1 MELLAPNG
9 KPSNLPPKQYHLVR
23 TPAFKK
29 WFGDWENSP
38 ETASKITD
46 NNGEP
51 LICFHGSNNEF
62 NEFSHKAIGSSNDMG
77 FYGRGFYFTFQ
88 KEEKWM
94 RFAIDEASYY
104 GKIVKPYFI
113 KALNPFI
120 LGELK
125 QYKGVNINFQG
136 TQSLVF
142 LNNIAKKFPQI
153 AEKITL
159 DKKKYNPFT
168 KENEITQVPISILP
182 DLIDKYSKDLKIIEV
197 QDRGETKINGY
208 LKSKTKEVFYD
219 NTESG
224 GAKGSYIDFDT
235 LSYGIDGNN
244 KKESIEILLIEAALE
259 KYNGIE
265 VKYNPEGYMTRNPEI
280 TEEIKKNYDCIMQ
293 GETGDELVVFENN
306 RMKLAD
312 TTNTTFEGGNPDVRF
327 KDGGLTE
334 VALEKLKRTN
344 IKKYNSIF
352 KNYEGF
358 YHQTTKKSIEKII
371 KNGFNTKEVWLAP
384 DENASYGEYDEST
397 GKQYSIE
404 VYVPRLKKPFVM
416 DSIMADYG
424 EYGQTENSIN
434 KNLSF
439 YEKLGGE
446 ANPKTFDKLRQLG
459 YDSIIEEGGDRA
471 YLYPQKAIIDN
482 PTFISKSYH
491 KAKIDGSNPELVKAV
506 ENALKGT
513 NIRFKDGGNVS
524 KLPKEFN
531 SNENLNKEDMPYSLI
546 KELGES
552 GIYEY
557 TEKVSYKK
565 RGNFNDG
572 NKSFYK
578 SIKKYA
584 VFKIQNGEL
593 KKIRTNINKKS
604 EAVKILKDN
613 SNNNVIFSDGGTT
626 KGLIEVKPNRY
637 LYHSSNTFFRD
648 KIKNEGLVVKGYSET
663 WLGDTEIEGEVI
675 FATNSSNREDW
686 FDSTYDND
694 IYEIDTNLIKNKWYK
709 DPNFLQKTY
718 HHIITFENIPLK
730 AIKLIYKGS
739 QEDTKYFTSKEAKKV
754 IHASNP
760 NIKYKDGGQIKDL
773 LSAQEVEDK
782 LGRDLHWWNDDV
794 VFIGGQKYKKVYLR
808 PEYKRVIE

>member
-51 LICFHGSNNEF
+51 LICFHGSNESF

-120 LGELK
+120 LGELE

-142 LNNIAKKFPQI
+142 LNNIAKKFPQL

-182 DLIDKYSKDLKIIEV
+182 DLIDEYSKDLKIIEV
-197 QDRGETKINGY
+197 HDNKGETKINGY

-224 GAKGSYIDFDT
+224 GTKGSYLDFDT
-235 LSYGIDGNN
+235 LSYGIDNNN
-244 KKESIEILLIEAALE
+244 KKESIEILLIEAAFE
-259 KYNGIE
+259 KYDGIE

-280 TEEIKKNYDCIMQ
+280 TEEIKKNHDCIMQ

-312 TTNTTFEGGNPDVRF
+312 VTNITFDSSNPD
-327 KDGGLTE
+327 
-334 VALEKLKRTN
+334 
-344 IKKYNSIF
+344 
-352 KNYEGF
+352 
-358 YHQTTKKSIEKII
+358 
-371 KNGFNTKEVWLAP
+371 
-384 DENASYGEYDEST
+384 
-397 GKQYSIE
+397 
-404 VYVPRLKKPFVM
+404 
-416 DSIMADYG
+416 
-424 EYGQTENSIN
+424 
-434 KNLSF
+434 
-439 YEKLGGE
+439 
-446 ANPKTFDKLRQLG
+446 
-459 YDSIIEEGGDRA
+459 
-471 YLYPQKAIIDN
+471 
-482 PTFISKSYH
+482 
-491 KAKIDGSNPELVKAV
+491 
-506 ENALKGT
+506 
-513 NIRFKDGGNVS
+513 IRFKDGGNVS